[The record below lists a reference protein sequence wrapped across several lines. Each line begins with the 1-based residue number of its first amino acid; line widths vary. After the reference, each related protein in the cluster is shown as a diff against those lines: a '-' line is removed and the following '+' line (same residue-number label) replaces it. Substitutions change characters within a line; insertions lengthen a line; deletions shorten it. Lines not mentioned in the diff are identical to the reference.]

1 MVVSD
6 PVAAR
11 SLVCSVRFYAAIA
24 MEMAAAILKHQSF
37 VNQTLM
43 ESMTLMLKRA
53 KKNSMPF
60 HWYSQMKRLISR

>member
-11 SLVCSVRFYAAIA
+11 SLVCSVRFYVAIA
-24 MEMAAAILKHQSF
+24 MEMVAAILKHQSF

-43 ESMTLMLKRA
+43 LKRA
-53 KKNSMPF
+53 NS
-60 HWYSQMKRLISR
+60 WAA